1 MKYQRW
7 KRVLRQS
14 YQKRK
19 KSRIKCAYGV
29 GGSIRA
35 VLRIYNEEYRM
46 DENNRNM
53 DAVKLKNLLKLY
65 NEDKSYLLD
74 KIVKIV
80 PERIHT
86 VIPGLVIL
94 CMIIKNMI

>member
-1 MKYQRW
+1 
-7 KRVLRQS
+7 
-14 YQKRK
+14 
-19 KSRIKCAYGV
+19 
-29 GGSIRA
+29 
-35 VLRIYNEEYRM
+35 M